1 MIFINLFTYWSK
13 QKLMSKIKIIV
24 KIYALFYLI
33 LSFLEMLEKKLSDA
47 NYLDILSQI
56 HELELDFRIMEW
68 RDDIIDL
75 EPGLELF
82 TLSDL
87 LLVSKG
93 DFELTHFG
101 LEERDIEFNLSEAHY
116 SFSKLLGNIIN
127 IKTLLQNNE
136 YISTELYDYE
146 INTLIFLS
154 KNLKDLTKE

>member
-1 MIFINLFTYWSK
+1 
-13 QKLMSKIKIIV
+13 MSKIKIIV

>member
-56 HELELDFRIMEW
+56 HELELDFRIMGW

>member
-1 MIFINLFTYWSK
+1 
-13 QKLMSKIKIIV
+13 MSKIKIIV

-56 HELELDFRIMEW
+56 HELELDFRIMGW

-93 DFELTHFG
+93 DFDLTHFG